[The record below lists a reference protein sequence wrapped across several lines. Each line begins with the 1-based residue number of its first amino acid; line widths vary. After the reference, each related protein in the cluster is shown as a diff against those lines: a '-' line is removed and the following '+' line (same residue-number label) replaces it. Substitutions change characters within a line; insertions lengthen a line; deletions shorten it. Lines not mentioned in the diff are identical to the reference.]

1 MLLPHTQN
9 NRITTTTVTTVS
21 DKGRRKPVEETDVQ
35 DMIVVM
41 VSWAH
46 IYLRT
51 HPVVYMK
58 HIKAF

>member
-41 VSWAH
+41 VLWAH
-46 IYLRT
+46 T
-51 HPVVYMK
+51 
-58 HIKAF
+58 